1 MNAMMN
7 LTLAMSD
14 SRKRVLLLTV
24 LTFLAMC

>member
-7 LTLAMSD
+7 LTLAMTD
-14 SRKRVLLLTV
+14 NRKRLLVLTV